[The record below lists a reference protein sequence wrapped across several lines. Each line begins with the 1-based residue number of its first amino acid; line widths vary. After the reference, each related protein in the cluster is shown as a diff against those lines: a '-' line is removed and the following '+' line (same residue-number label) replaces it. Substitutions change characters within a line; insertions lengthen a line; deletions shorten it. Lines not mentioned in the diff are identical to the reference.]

1 MPGSRRQR
9 PGAAI
14 PRVRWFGFRVAHLL
28 HGHEESVTWPH
39 LPQARLTSMIGVVFP
54 TAFGTMRRRVL
65 PHRAHPPTTKSMPQP
80 KHFIRMGAS
89 LMLRQTIF
97 SLPTS
102 MTVGEVISP
111 DAGKIW
117 RHRSCSPCFPPDS
130 IFTSTRRIPFAPS
143 PDLVSLAFMVCLSAD
158 VSFMGTG

>member
-14 PRVRWFGFRVAHLL
+14 PGVRWFGLRVAHLL
-28 HGHEESVTWPH
+28 HTHEESVTWPH
-39 LPQARLTSMIGVVFP
+39 LPQARLTSRIGVVSP
-54 TAFGTMRRRVL
+54 TAFATICRRVL
-65 PHRAHPPTTKSMPQP
+65 PHRAHPPGTKSVLQL

-89 LMLRQTIF
+89 LMLRQTTF
-97 SLPTS
+97 SPPTS
-102 MTVGEVISP
+102 MTVGDVISP

-130 IFTSTRRIPFAPS
+130 IFTSTRRIPLAPFF
-143 PDLVSLAFMVCLSAD
+143 DGVSSACMVCLSSD